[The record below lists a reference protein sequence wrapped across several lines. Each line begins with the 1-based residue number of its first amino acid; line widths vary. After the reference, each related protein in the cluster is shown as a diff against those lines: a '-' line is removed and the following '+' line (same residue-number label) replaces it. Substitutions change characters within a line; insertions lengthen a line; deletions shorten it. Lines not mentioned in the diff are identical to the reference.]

1 MEVWWE
7 ELTKYFRGNAGKWT
21 WNTCS
26 DLTQTIFHKHSLT
39 KIKGED
45 IQKTQR
51 PHNICEYSLYLT
63 YLTYIMRFLH
73 GRLSH
78 VVSSKLSGM
87 L

>member
-45 IQKTQR
+45 IQKNTKASQ
-51 PHNICEYSLYLT
+51 Y
-63 YLTYIMRFLH
+63 M
-73 GRLSH
+73 
-78 VVSSKLSGM
+78 
-87 L
+87 